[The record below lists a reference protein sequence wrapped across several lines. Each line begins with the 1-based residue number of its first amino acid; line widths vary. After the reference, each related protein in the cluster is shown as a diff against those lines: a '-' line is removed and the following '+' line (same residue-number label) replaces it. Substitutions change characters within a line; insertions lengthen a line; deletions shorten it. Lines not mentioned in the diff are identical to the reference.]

1 MLLSIFIFNS
11 LLLSLTLINS
21 LTLRRPIKS
30 TQIEDSILV
39 LLPVR
44 DEESNIDRILG
55 ELLGQENCSNFSIFL
70 LNDNS
75 SDRTRHIA
83 ETFAS
88 PRLKILDVPEPAKGW
103 IGKVNALEYGL
114 SRVETAPDYII
125 SIDAD
130 VSFSTTALADSVA
143 TIKALNLDFI
153 SAYPR
158 QIAKRW
164 GERLIQPLLQW
175 SWMSTLF
182 LRGAEKYPFQS
193 TVVCNGQ
200 FLVMKYSS
208 LISSGGFASVSSY
221 VLDDIELGRAFV
233 RAGFKGAVIDGSEIA
248 ATRMYSSFKEI
259 KQGYGKSLHLAFGG
273 IVGTLIAS
281 VFIIATSIAPLIFTL
296 TGNLLALAALLAIIG
311 TRLVSAL
318 SCGSRLRDSFLHP
331 FSAALLI
338 YLLYYSWRNKSAAQ
352 WKGRAL

>member
-1 MLLSIFIFNS
+1 MLLSIFILNSFLLALS
-11 LLLSLTLINS
+11 LLNS
-21 LTLRRPIKS
+21 LTLRRPNKS
-30 TQIEDSILV
+30 AHVEESILV

-44 DEESNIDRILG
+44 DEESNIERILS
-55 ELLGQENCSNFSIFL
+55 ELLEQENCSNLSILL

-75 SDRTRHIA
+75 SDRTRQIA
-83 ETFAS
+83 EVFDS

-114 SRVETAPDYII
+114 SHVRVAPDYII

-130 VSFSTTALADSVA
+130 VSFSKSAIADSVG

-153 SAYPR
+153 SPYPR

-208 LISSGGFASVSSY
+208 LIASGGFASVSSY

-233 RAGFKGAVIDGSEIA
+233 KAGFKGAVIDGSEIA
-248 ATRMYSSFKEI
+248 ATRMYSSFTEI

-273 IVGTLIAS
+273 LVGTLIAS
-281 VFIIATSIAPLIFTL
+281 LFIIATSIAPFIFAF
-296 TGNLLALAALLAIIG
+296 TGDILALAALLAIIG

-318 SCGSRLRDSFLHP
+318 SSGSRLRDCFLHP

-352 WKGRAL
+352 WKGRTL

>member
-1 MLLSIFIFNS
+1 MLLSIFILNS
-11 LLLSLTLINS
+11 LLLALSLLNS
-21 LTLRRPIKS
+21 LTLRRPLNS
-30 TQIEDSILV
+30 AHVEESILV

-44 DEESNIDRILG
+44 DEESNIERILN
-55 ELLGQENCSNFSIFL
+55 ELLEQENCSNLSIFL

-75 SDRTRHIA
+75 SDRTRQLA
-83 ETFAS
+83 ETFTS

-114 SRVETAPDYII
+114 SHAGVVPDYII

-130 VSFSTTALADSVA
+130 VSFSKNAIADSVA

-153 SAYPR
+153 SPYPR

-182 LRGAEKYPFQS
+182 LRGAEKYPYQS

-208 LISSGGFASVSSY
+208 LIASGGFASVASY

-233 RAGFKGAVIDGSEIA
+233 KSGFKGAVIDGSEIA
-248 ATRMYSSFKEI
+248 ATRMYSSFTEI

-281 VFIIATSIAPLIFTL
+281 LFIIATSIAPLIFAF
-296 TGNLLALAALLAIIG
+296 TGDLLALAALLAIIG
-311 TRLVSAL
+311 SRLVSAL
-318 SCGSRLRDSFLHP
+318 SSGSRLRDCFLHP

-352 WKGRAL
+352 WKGRTL

>member
-11 LLLSLTLINS
+11 FLLALSLLNS
-21 LTLRRPIKS
+21 LTLRRPFKS
-30 TQIEDSILV
+30 AHVEESILV

-44 DEESNIDRILG
+44 DEESNIERILN
-55 ELLGQENCSNFSIFL
+55 ELLEQENCSNLSIFI

-75 SDRTRHIA
+75 SDRTRQLA
-83 ETFAS
+83 ETFTS

-114 SRVETAPDYII
+114 SHVGLAPDYII

-130 VSFSTTALADSVA
+130 VSFSKSAIADSVA

-153 SAYPR
+153 SPYPR

-200 FLVMKYSS
+200 FLIMKYSS
-208 LISSGGFASVSSY
+208 LIASGGFASVSSH

-233 RAGFKGAVIDGSEIA
+233 KSGFKGAVIDGSEIA
-248 ATRMYSSFKEI
+248 ATRMYSSFTEI

-273 IVGTLIAS
+273 LVGTLIAS
-281 VFIIATSIAPLIFTL
+281 LFIIATSIAPLIFAL
-296 TGNLLALAALLAIIG
+296 TGDLLALAALLAIIG

-318 SCGSRLRDSFLHP
+318 SSGSRLRDCFLHP

-352 WKGRAL
+352 WKGRTL